1 MDKQI
6 DVLKKQRLDWIDG
19 LRGICC
25 ILIFVHHFLLI
36 FYPGTYSGN
45 AVPSH
50 MIAKL
55 DIYLAQSP
63 FASLFNGNFLVCIFC
78 VVSAVSISYS
88 IFRRTDLN
96 RLSRS
101 MIKRFPRLALPL
113 FVTSL
118 LVYFMIKL
126 SLFENDAAV
135 RITQSWW
142 LDLYYKNDPELWQV
156 FRTSFIDVWFV
167 GNSEFS
173 TAFWMLKYIF
183 YGSFATYILS
193 IMAWNKNKK
202 ILFVYLLTAV
212 AFLLL
217 DNLIFNFI
225 LGTILGYFISNE
237 MKPPHSKTIG
247 VLLILLGMF
256 LGGYP
261 TGISPDN
268 VYRFFPV
275 VLKEVKP
282 YFVYHSIGAFL
293 MVAGLYYLDLK
304 LLKRRLF
311 LFLGKISYAVYLLH
325 IPVLFS
331 FSTKLFVCLYSNN
344 GHYQLNSVVVFIL
357 SLLLL
362 CGVAFLFYITV
373 ERGCYFLI
381 DKILNKLSIQTEADT
396 KQQV

>member
-1 MDKQI
+1 M
-6 DVLKKQRLDWIDG
+6 
-19 LRGICC
+19 
-25 ILIFVHHFLLI
+25 
-36 FYPGTYSGN
+36 
-45 AVPSH
+45 
-50 MIAKL
+50 
-55 DIYLAQSP
+55 
-63 FASLFNGNFLVCIFC
+63 CIFC

-156 FRTSFIDVWFV
+156 FRASFIDVWFV

-173 TAFWMLKYIF
+173 TAIWMLKYIF

-217 DNLIFNFI
+217 DKLIFNFI
-225 LGTILGYFISNE
+225 LGTILGYFNSNE

-261 TGISPDN
+261 TGITPDN

-293 MVAGLYYLDLK
+293 VVAGLYYLDLK
-304 LLKRRLF
+304 FLKRKLF
-311 LFLGKISYAVYLLH
+311 LFLGKISYAV
-325 IPVLFS
+325 
-331 FSTKLFVCLYSNN
+331 
-344 GHYQLNSVVVFIL
+344 
-357 SLLLL
+357 
-362 CGVAFLFYITV
+362 
-373 ERGCYFLI
+373 
-381 DKILNKLSIQTEADT
+381 
-396 KQQV
+396 

>member
-1 MDKQI
+1 M
-6 DVLKKQRLDWIDG
+6 
-19 LRGICC
+19 
-25 ILIFVHHFLLI
+25 
-36 FYPGTYSGN
+36 
-45 AVPSH
+45 
-50 MIAKL
+50 
-55 DIYLAQSP
+55 
-63 FASLFNGNFLVCIFC
+63 CIFC

-156 FRTSFIDVWFV
+156 FRTSF
-167 GNSEFS
+167 
-173 TAFWMLKYIF
+173 IF

-293 MVAGLYYLDLK
+293 MVAGFYYLDLK

>member
-183 YGSFATYILS
+183 YGSFATY
-193 IMAWNKNKK
+193 
-202 ILFVYLLTAV
+202 
-212 AFLLL
+212 
-217 DNLIFNFI
+217 FI
-225 LGTILGYFISNE
+225 D
-237 MKPPHSKTIG
+237 HG
-247 VLLILLGMF
+247 V
-256 LGGYP
+256 
-261 TGISPDN
+261 
-268 VYRFFPV
+268 
-275 VLKEVKP
+275 E
-282 YFVYHSIGAFL
+282 
-293 MVAGLYYLDLK
+293 
-304 LLKRRLF
+304 
-311 LFLGKISYAVYLLH
+311 
-325 IPVLFS
+325 
-331 FSTKLFVCLYSNN
+331 
-344 GHYQLNSVVVFIL
+344 
-357 SLLLL
+357 
-362 CGVAFLFYITV
+362 
-373 ERGCYFLI
+373 
-381 DKILNKLSIQTEADT
+381 
-396 KQQV
+396 